1 MSGAASALPREAG
14 EPFVD
19 WRAVWAGSV
28 VAAGISFTLLA
39 FGSAIGLSIASSAP
53 TWRESSP
60 WFWLLSGVY
69 LVFIALCSFGF
80 GGYIAGRMRT
90 PSLALNVQE
99 AEFRDS
105 MHGLCTWGLSILI
118 AAVLALGGLSASARL
133 AAPSGGAAGP
143 GASVVGE
150 AAIAPE
156 IDALFRTYRPMPADN
171 IEYRRAEAARILLK
185 SDTKEGVPPEDRDYL
200 AGLVSERAGVGH
212 DEATNRVD
220 MIIAQSKDAIHK
232 ARVAA
237 VLQAFLI
244 AAASLLGAAVA
255 SFSAVEGGRYREA
268 GTVPIWTS
276 PFRRTPPL

>member
-1 MSGAASALPREAG
+1 MSGAALPREAG

-19 WRAVWAGSV
+19 WRAVWAGAV

-39 FGSAIGLSIASSAP
+39 FGSAIGLSIASTAP
-53 TWRESSP
+53 TWRQSSP
-60 WFWLLSGVY
+60 WLWLLSGVY

-80 GGYIAGRMRT
+80 GGYIAGRMRS
-90 PSLALNVQE
+90 PSLAGNLHE

-105 MHGLCTWGLSILI
+105 MHGVCMWGLSVLI
-118 AAVLALGGLSASARL
+118 AALLTLATMAAGERL
-133 AAPSGGAAGP
+133 AAPSGAAAGP
-143 GASVVGE
+143 SVVGE
-150 AAIAPE
+150 TAIAAE
-156 IDALFRTYRPMPADN
+156 LDGLFRSYRPAAADN

-185 SDTKEGVPPEDRDYL
+185 SDTKAGVPPEDRDYL
-200 AGLVSERAGVGH
+200 AELVSERQGISR

-220 MIIAQSKDAIHK
+220 TIIAQSKDAIHK

-255 SFSAVEGGRYREA
+255 SFSAIEGGRYREA

-276 PFRRTPPL
+276 PFRRTTPL